1 MEGIVLSE
9 ISNRIKQYR
18 LQNNLTIQEL
28 ADLSHVSKGM
38 VSQIENG
45 RSIPSLPVLI
55 NIVDSLGI
63 PLSVFFNDIQQ
74 KEELVIVG
82 KKDSYESFEKE
93 GTAGFSYLRFLTKTL
108 KASTI
113 DIVLLTLE
121 PENYRDK
128 VTTDAFEYKYIISGS
143 CEYHIGDHI
152 YSLEAGD
159 SLFFDGRIQ
168 HVPVNKSNIPCTMLI
183 IYFFEVK

>member
-1 MEGIVLSE
+1 MEGVVLSE

-28 ADLSHVSKGM
+28 ADLSHISKGM
-38 VSQIENG
+38 ISQIENG

-63 PLSVFFNDIQQ
+63 PLSVFFNDIQH
-74 KEELVIVG
+74 KEDLVIVG
-82 KKDSYESFEKE
+82 RNDTYESFEKE

-113 DIVLLTLE
+113 DIVLLTIE

-128 VTTDAFEYKYIISGS
+128 VTTEAFEYKYIISGT
-143 CEYHIGDHI
+143 CDYHIGDHI
-152 YSLEAGD
+152 YTLEAGD
-159 SLFFDGRIQ
+159 SLFFDGRIK
-168 HVPVNKSNIPCTMLI
+168 HVPINKAKEPCKMLI
-183 IYFFEVK
+183 IYFFEIK